1 MPFHM
6 LIHELIAKPKEN
18 PKEKMLSGCEIFFPD
33 TIFFEKSGRRYIVHN
48 DKDYC
53 LAKMSESEDKN
64 GISVV
69 QALFAKLEK
78 VINARKLNTTQHWLQ
93 LAKMERQKQM
103 VSLDLIPL

>member
-1 MPFHM
+1 MGDTDMPFHM

-69 QALFAKLEK
+69 
-78 VINARKLNTTQHWLQ
+78 
-93 LAKMERQKQM
+93 
-103 VSLDLIPL
+103 